1 MRYNA
6 DGDLEFLGRNDFQVK
21 LRGLRLELG
30 EIEARLASHPALREV
45 AVLMRGER
53 LVAYFSL
60 HPGVAAPGIEALRAH
75 VLERLPEYMVPAAY
89 VQLAALPL
97 SANGKLARDALPEPG
112 LEAVLSRDFEPPQGP
127 LETTLARLW
136 AEVLQVERVGRHDH
150 FFELGGHSL
159 LAVSLV
165 ARMRQEGLH
174 ADARLLF
181 SQPTLAALAAHTLG
195 QLQRLEIPATTIPQL
210 KRQRRL

>member
-1 MRYNA
+1 
-6 DGDLEFLGRNDFQVK
+6 
-21 LRGLRLELG
+21 
-30 EIEARLASHPALREV
+30 
-45 AVLMRGER
+45 
-53 LVAYFSL
+53 
-60 HPGVAAPGIEALRAH
+60 
-75 VLERLPEYMVPAAY
+75 MVPAAY
-89 VQLAALPL
+89 VRLDALPL
-97 SANGKLARDALPEPG
+97 SGNGKLDRKALPEPG
-112 LEAVLSRDFEPPQGP
+112 ADAVLAREFVAPEGE

-181 SQPTLAALAAHTLG
+181 SQPTLAALAANTRS
-195 QLQRLEIPATTIPQL
+195 QLQQVDIPATTIPQL